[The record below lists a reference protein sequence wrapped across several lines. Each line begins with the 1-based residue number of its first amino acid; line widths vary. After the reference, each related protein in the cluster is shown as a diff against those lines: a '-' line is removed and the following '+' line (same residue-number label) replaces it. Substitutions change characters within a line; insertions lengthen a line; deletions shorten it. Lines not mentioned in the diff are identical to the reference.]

1 MKIWLNIK
9 KSQNIM
15 KMIVGEIFEEYLRRS
30 LFLVKLQ
37 AYNLHL
43 DWKMSAFAGVFKD
56 FA

>member
-15 KMIVGEIFEEYLRRS
+15 KMIVDEIFEEYLRGS